1 LRIANL
7 LGEGQKL
14 GVLKCA
20 LRSHIVAGFLNVGI
34 EDTGEFISQ
43 ISAVGPGFAPK
54 GWGRITTGDG
64 GAHSGRGTF
73 NDLDV
78 VLGGA
83 VRVVE
88 LGVTDVACPDTL
100 VDEIFKLVSPLDLR
114 RAGGIT
120 SGLLLFKILKLCQ

>member
-1 LRIANL
+1 LRIAKL

-20 LRSHIVAGFLNVGI
+20 LRSHIVVGFLDIGI
-34 EDTGEFISQ
+34 ENTGEFISQ
-43 ISAVGPGFAPK
+43 ISAIGPGFAPK
-54 GWGRITTGDG
+54 GWGRIMTGDG

-73 NDLDV
+73 NNLNV

-83 VRVVE
+83 VRVIE
-88 LGVTDVACPDTL
+88 LGVADVACPDTL

-114 RAGGIT
+114 WVGGIT
-120 SGLLLFKILKLCQ
+120 SGLLLFKILKLGQ